1 MMASVLISMFAMTPV
16 AHAEGSDQLPGQWLL
31 VENVLYVDV
40 LDPDNERLA
49 FQGEGGVVVRA
60 PDGTDLGVLMAGGE
74 MVLTGWPSGSYEL
87 RPQAEQRGYWDI
99 SVAGPSDA
107 DGRLFSYDW
116 MLDARGYDDPYG
128 FDGMFFGRVDGG
140 EDGRDAVV
148 ALDLQGWTGHRWTA
162 MATAHGVNGY
172 DAGRSVDRYVADVD
186 PEIPLYLN
194 PPVVSGAEPLV
205 PEASGLRFTMNERS
219 DEFGGMFSF
228 SVNARGTWRIVCDSS
243 PNGSV
248 DPTENTNVVLSGR
261 SEGPGEIELVWDG
274 RTWDG
279 GYMSGSGECG
289 LTLSV
294 GELHFLADDI
304 ETAFPGL
311 RTYVLDGGY
320 DATPMFWN
328 DSLVARDDVA
338 MANGEMA
345 SIAAGPDGVLGG
357 SLEGEATPNV
367 DARSWG
373 NFNDQGKGDRSM
385 LDTWTFVDRSTPD
398 MVKVDDFGGPGDRDD
413 STNDRGSGFQP
424 PEPSIMMQGLA
435 TGGYFKGGCSTA
447 SGSAG
452 SAGLLAMLAGLVSF
466 GLRRRED

>member
-1 MMASVLISMFAMTPV
+1 
-16 AHAEGSDQLPGQWLL
+16 
-31 VENVLYVDV
+31 
-40 LDPDNERLA
+40 
-49 FQGEGGVVVRA
+49 
-60 PDGTDLGVLMAGGE
+60 
-74 MVLTGWPSGSYEL
+74 
-87 RPQAEQRGYWDI
+87 
-99 SVAGPSDA
+99 
-107 DGRLFSYDW
+107 
-116 MLDARGYDDPYG
+116 
-128 FDGMFFGRVDGG
+128 
-140 EDGRDAVV
+140 
-148 ALDLQGWTGHRWTA
+148 
-162 MATAHGVNGY
+162 
-172 DAGRSVDRYVADVD
+172 
-186 PEIPLYLN
+186 
-194 PPVVSGAEPLV
+194 
-205 PEASGLRFTMNERS
+205 MNERS

-447 SGSAG
+447 ASGSAG